1 MGIDK
6 ANIRN
11 IVHFAVPKS
20 LEGYSQEIGR
30 AGRDGLPST
39 CLIYLCAEDIRI
51 MEEWSRADVPSL
63 RSVNGLVG
71 EFLELHRYAKP
82 GEIIERNVNDESR
95 EWDIRVGLGCPNVSD
110 ELRTLIFQQ
119 RNALDLL
126 NAQLELR
133 FGLIRAV
140 TPKYSEYKYTKLP
153 SFNGLTIDGSK
164 VTESLRKVSKAAK
177 KWIHI
182 DVDVAARSGGF
193 PRADAVQKLQ
203 EWHDRGAIE
212 LKPSGVVNRFRVLKE
227 FPQGED
233 AKRDIITAVHEQ
245 IEAREQSDMERVHAV
260 IDLITSNGCLAREL
274 ARHFGDE
281 ESLPT
286 NGCGNCS
293 YCLTKTPT
301 MFLEGD
307 KKRQT
312 DPIDEDKIKAI
323 LSATKIRDD
332 ARFLARVA
340 FGISSPRV
348 TTEKLGKHAVF
359 GSMDNCDFQV
369 RPDSDIHY
377 TISVVAGG

>member
-1 MGIDK
+1 M
-6 ANIRN
+6 
-11 IVHFAVPKS
+11 
-20 LEGYSQEIGR
+20 
-30 AGRDGLPST
+30 
-39 CLIYLCAEDIRI
+39 
-51 MEEWSRADVPSL
+51 
-63 RSVNGLVG
+63 
-71 EFLELHRYAKP
+71 
-82 GEIIERNVNDESR
+82 
-95 EWDIRVGLGCPNVSD
+95 
-110 ELRTLIFQQ
+110 
-119 RNALDLL
+119 
-126 NAQLELR
+126 
-133 FGLIRAV
+133 

-193 PRADAVQKLQ
+193 PRADAVRKLQ

-260 IDLITSNGCLAREL
+260 IDLITSKGCLAREL

-307 KKRQT
+307 KKRET

-369 RPDSDIHY
+369 RPDSDTHY
-377 TISVVAGG
+377 TISIVAAS